1 MVHVVATGSF
11 QVGGSVLKQ
20 SSGRLIPMEGVS
32 VSLLQDGE
40 SDTQLTDA
48 NGTYAMSINASSSL
62 KLTAQKPHEP
72 GQASRGVD
80 VLDIV
85 AIRKHILVRTDAFL
99 EDMNG
104 EKVSFWRFVA
114 SDFQSVDVS
123 QAFAEVD
130 AAQSI
135 DYPSINANISD
146 ADFLAV
152 KLGDVNDDW
161 SAPSSSTTQN
171 VFVGGRRPQTE
182 RFALGSPR
190 EMEDG
195 YLHLEFETWPGQS
208 YAIET
213 KQSLA
218 KGDWQTWK
226 VVEATGQSH
235 SFQVFVN
242 EEADRY
248 FRVRSSNWSKGLKS
262 SLNLQRKVVYKL
274 QCARFIDSY

>member
-104 EKVSFWRFVA
+104 EKVSFWRFCGFGF
-114 SDFQSVDVS
+114 S
-123 QAFAEVD
+123 
-130 AAQSI
+130 
-135 DYPSINANISD
+135 
-146 ADFLAV
+146 
-152 KLGDVNDDW
+152 
-161 SAPSSSTTQN
+161 
-171 VFVGGRRPQTE
+171 VGGC
-182 RFALGSPR
+182 FA
-190 EMEDG
+190 
-195 YLHLEFETWPGQS
+195 
-208 YAIET
+208 
-213 KQSLA
+213 SLR
-218 KGDWQTWK
+218 G
-226 VVEATGQSH
+226 GG
-235 SFQVFVN
+235 
-242 EEADRY
+242 
-248 FRVRSSNWSKGLKS
+248 RSTIHRLP
-262 SLNLQRKVVYKL
+262 LD
-274 QCARFIDSY
+274 QCEHQ